1 MMTYQY
7 ENKFCS
13 LLGDS
18 SSNTDSNFVHMLL
31 QKFPQILIGH
41 IDVFLNKVQEYTT

>member
-18 SSNTDSNFVHMLL
+18 NSNTDSRLVHMSL
-31 QKFPQILIGH
+31 QKFPSD
-41 IDVFLNKVQEYTT
+41 IDWAY

>member
-13 LLGDS
+13 LLRDS
-18 SSNTDSNFVHMLL
+18 SSNTDSNFVHILL
-31 QKFPQILIGH
+31 QRPPSDI
-41 IDVFLNKVQEYTT
+41 NWAY